1 MSSLNRQCQLLKLT
15 CAQSSDHELVNTVE
29 YDFSDASNDKLD
41 SKALIKMIDCK
52 NATYTSDKE
61 RNGQPSYKPITPSQ
75 LAEMDAAGSHPCNC
89 EICPARARNGM
100 EMKLA
105 TRLFLICK
113 SSRFIWPALVLA
125 LGSLR
130 HPYPTVKREPDLI
143 NALILVPLC

>member
-1 MSSLNRQCQLLKLT
+1 MSSLNRQCRLLKLT

-41 SKALIKMIDCK
+41 SKASIKMIDCK
-52 NATYTSDKE
+52 NGTYTSDKE

-89 EICPARARNGM
+89 EICAARARNGM

-105 TRLFLICK
+105 
-113 SSRFIWPALVLA
+113 
-125 LGSLR
+125 GSLR
-130 HPYPTVKREPDLI
+130 GGKKRGFYKYGEGQVLGEEETNTEDEQI
-143 NALILVPLC
+143 